1 MIIIKVT
8 NLKYSDIPSQ
18 RILQARLHTRKES
31 STNFKQ
37 TETKFRCNLS
47 IFQYIG

>member
-8 NLKYSDIPSQ
+8 NFKYSDIPSQ
-18 RILQARLHTRKES
+18 RILGAWLHTRKES
-31 STNFKQ
+31 STNFEQ
-37 TETKFRCNLS
+37 TKIKFRCNLS